1 MAKAG
6 DFQWMG
12 ILGRAALAVA
22 ASGNLLEIQSLASP
36 SRLTESES
44 VGVVSSNLGLTSC
57 SSYSDAQ
64 LKFEDH
70 KVNDKN

>member
-6 DFQWMG
+6 DFQWRE

-44 VGVVSSNLGLTSC
+44 VGMVPSNLGLTSS

-64 LKFEDH
+64 LKCEDH